1 MGSNG
6 EVKLTDFGC
15 CAQLH
20 TSTAKRQTSIGTP
33 YWMSPEAIKGYVAY
47 LNVDD
52 VYIICHSCRRVSAPL
67 SHFGVFHY

>member
-20 TSTAKRQTSIGTP
+20 TNQAKRQTTIGTP
-33 YWMSPEAIKGYVAY
+33 YWMSPEAIQG
-47 LNVDD
+47 
-52 VYIICHSCRRVSAPL
+52 
-67 SHFGVFHY
+67 